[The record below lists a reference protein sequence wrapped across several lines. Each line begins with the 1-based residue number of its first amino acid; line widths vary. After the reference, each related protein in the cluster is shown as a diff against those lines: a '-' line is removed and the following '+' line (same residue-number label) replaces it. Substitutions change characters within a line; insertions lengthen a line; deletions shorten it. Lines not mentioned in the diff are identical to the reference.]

1 MVNTAN
7 RRMEKS
13 NAILEGRKDDLKTK
27 QVKIYQ
33 DKIEELFT
41 QCDLNKDREILQQNI
56 DTEIREHQREREHME
71 RNYNQKIESM
81 NLNHLK
87 IVEDQRREAV
97 GIRNE
102 LEETIEN
109 MTVEIEN
116 LKQKVNDKD
125 VEKTKMCE
133 IHKAR
138 MEENELKLFEEF
150 DEIIK
155 NILEENEQ
163 DITGKDLNVWKLTE
177 EKNGLLNEF
186 DDLKAEKENYIFQ
199 DFQESL
205 SNQHSLEYLVD
216 EVTKKW
222 RNKVDKLEQEKS
234 DMEEQLKDYITYLE
248 TKLRD
253 DLFEID
259 GKWKLSLEQKQ
270 NEMDLMKEQLRK
282 NTAVAKELERVL
294 KADLHQ
300 KNLENEN
307 ELRIKLNEKTMKIK
321 EEHKK
326 NLENVVKKEIY
337 NLKSLREHK
346 EINHQCGMEQK
357 ASELATMQESLTRL
371 LARKNEIG
379 KICKIHE
386 IQYSSEF

>member
-1 MVNTAN
+1 
-7 RRMEKS
+7 
-13 NAILEGRKDDLKTK
+13 
-27 QVKIYQ
+27 
-33 DKIEELFT
+33 
-41 QCDLNKDREILQQNI
+41 
-56 DTEIREHQREREHME
+56 ME

-97 GIRNE
+97 GLRNE
-102 LEETIEN
+102 LEEIIEN

-138 MEENELKLFEEF
+138 MEENELKLF

-163 DITGKDLNVWKLTE
+163 DIIGKDLNVRKLTE

-186 DDLKAEKENYIFQ
+186 DDLKAEEENYIFQ
-199 DFQESL
+199 EFQESL
-205 SNQHSLEYLVD
+205 LNQQSLEYLVD
-216 EVTKKW
+216 EETKKW

-248 TKLRD
+248 TKLRY

-259 GKWKLSLEQKQ
+259 GKWKLGLEQKQ
-270 NEMDLMKEQLRK
+270 KEMNLMEEQLGK
-282 NTAVAKELERVL
+282 NTAVAKELERIL

-300 KNLENEN
+300 KYLENEN
-307 ELRIKLNEKTMKIK
+307 ELRIKLK
-321 EEHKK
+321 
-326 NLENVVKKEIY
+326 
-337 NLKSLREHK
+337 
-346 EINHQCGMEQK
+346 
-357 ASELATMQESLTRL
+357 
-371 LARKNEIG
+371 
-379 KICKIHE
+379 
-386 IQYSSEF
+386 

>member
-102 LEETIEN
+102 LEEIIEN

-163 DITGKDLNVWKLTE
+163 DIIGKDLDVRKLTE

-199 DFQESL
+199 EFQESL
-205 SNQHSLEYLVD
+205 LNQQSLEYLVD
-216 EVTKKW
+216 EETKKW

-234 DMEEQLKDYITYLE
+234 DMEEQLKDYISYLE

-270 NEMDLMKEQLRK
+270 KEMDLMKEQLRK

-337 NLKSLREHK
+337 NLKSLRENK

-379 KICKIHE
+379 KICN
-386 IQYSSEF
+386 S

>member
-1 MVNTAN
+1 
-7 RRMEKS
+7 
-13 NAILEGRKDDLKTK
+13 
-27 QVKIYQ
+27 
-33 DKIEELFT
+33 
-41 QCDLNKDREILQQNI
+41 
-56 DTEIREHQREREHME
+56 ME

-102 LEETIEN
+102 LEEIIEN
-109 MTVEIEN
+109 MTVQIEN

-163 DITGKDLNVWKLTE
+163 DIIGKDLNVWKLTE

-205 SNQHSLEYLVD
+205 SNQQSLEYLVD
-216 EVTKKW
+216 EETKKW

-248 TKLRD
+248 TKLRY

-259 GKWKLSLEQKQ
+259 GKWKLGLEQKQ
-270 NEMDLMKEQLRK
+270 KEMNLMEEQLGK
-282 NTAVAKELERVL
+282 NTAVA
-294 KADLHQ
+294 
-300 KNLENEN
+300 
-307 ELRIKLNEKTMKIK
+307 
-321 EEHKK
+321 
-326 NLENVVKKEIY
+326 
-337 NLKSLREHK
+337 
-346 EINHQCGMEQK
+346 
-357 ASELATMQESLTRL
+357 
-371 LARKNEIG
+371 
-379 KICKIHE
+379 
-386 IQYSSEF
+386 

>member
-1 MVNTAN
+1 MGDMASSNFPRNISPRKHWSDYGARARQKSSENASKVDEMLHNREMRMVNTAN

-13 NAILEGRKDDLKTK
+13 NAILEGRKVDLKTK

-56 DTEIREHQREREHME
+56 DTEIRENQREREHME
-71 RNYNQKIESM
+71 RNYNQKIESI
-81 NLNHLK
+81 NLNHMK
-87 IVEDQRREAV
+87 IVEDHRREAV

-102 LEETIEN
+102 LEEIIEN

-163 DITGKDLNVWKLTE
+163 DIIGKDLNVRKLTE

-186 DDLKAEKENYIFQ
+186 DDLKAGKENYIFQ
-199 DFQESL
+199 EFQESL
-205 SNQHSLEYLVD
+205 LNQQSLEYLVD
-216 EVTKKW
+216 EETKKW

-234 DMEEQLKDYITYLE
+234 DMEEQLKDYKSYLE

-270 NEMDLMKEQLRK
+270 NEMDLMKE
-282 NTAVAKELERVL
+282 
-294 KADLHQ
+294 
-300 KNLENEN
+300 
-307 ELRIKLNEKTMKIK
+307 
-321 EEHKK
+321 
-326 NLENVVKKEIY
+326 
-337 NLKSLREHK
+337 
-346 EINHQCGMEQK
+346 
-357 ASELATMQESLTRL
+357 
-371 LARKNEIG
+371 
-379 KICKIHE
+379 
-386 IQYSSEF
+386 FF

>member
-81 NLNHLK
+81 NVNHLK

-97 GIRNE
+97 GIRSE
-102 LEETIEN
+102 LEEIIEN

-133 IHKAR
+133 IHKAT

-163 DITGKDLNVWKLTE
+163 DIIGKDLNVRKLTE

-199 DFQESL
+199 EFQESL
-205 SNQHSLEYLVD
+205 LNQQSLEYLVD
-216 EVTKKW
+216 EETKKW

-234 DMEEQLKDYITYLE
+234 DMEEQLKDYISYLE

-337 NLKSLREHK
+337 NLKSLRELK
-346 EINHQCGMEQK
+346 EINHQCGMEQT
-357 ASELATMQESLTRL
+357 ASELTALQESLTRL

-379 KICKIHE
+379 KICN
-386 IQYSSEF
+386 S